1 VKKVRIRTKYK
12 FFHVFVN
19 SARFMLSVHVLK
31 ESYKASTFYLL
42 EEYKME
48 LVIKHTKEMSNI
60 ELIKVFQ
67 ARVNVFIVEQ
77 NCIYQEV
84 DEFDL
89 NTLHVMLKKGEEIVA
104 YSRIIEHPSYITFG
118 RVLVVEK
125 YRKSNY
131 GREIVQATLNK
142 IKEGYKQTQVRIS
155 GQAYLKSFYESF
167 GFESVSDIYLEDNI
181 PHITFQMHLNH

>member
-1 VKKVRIRTKYK
+1 
-12 FFHVFVN
+12 
-19 SARFMLSVHVLK
+19 
-31 ESYKASTFYLL
+31 
-42 EEYKME
+42 ME
-48 LVIKHTKEMSNI
+48 LVVKHTKEMSNI

-67 ARVNVFIVEQ
+67 ARVNVFIVEL

-131 GREIVQATLNK
+131 GREIVQASLNK
-142 IKEGYKQTQVRIS
+142 IKESYKQTQVRIS

-167 GFESVSDIYLEDNI
+167 GFESVSDVYLEDNI